1 MSSTTRSLPVR
12 VFRYFWH
19 QWRDDLT
26 PAGKIVFWGMCVTGL
41 GTIELQMPIYQLFF
55 GLVALISVGA
65 TAGAIF
71 RPFVSIESDFP
82 ERAAAGQSVVAR
94 VSLRNLR
101 RIPAYDV
108 GANVLGLSEN
118 FDTNLDENLIARLGP
133 GEWATIPVVLTAKRR
148 GRYQLPRLR
157 AYSSFP
163 FALGRSGKVSQPLPE
178 LLVTPKFEPLI
189 ALNLPTSHHYHPGG
203 TTLISHVG
211 ESPEY
216 IGNRE
221 YIPGEPVRRLD
232 FRAWARLG
240 KPVVRE
246 YQEEFH
252 TRVGIILDTF
262 VPTRGRRTIWQLQ
275 LEQSCD
281 EGNTFVPTRGGR
293 ATEESAELEA
303 AISLAAALA
312 SAYSKGESVI
322 DLLAIGPTWHALASR
337 AREGRFEELLGLLAD
352 VRASA
357 EDPFREEIP
366 RRRGELRGLASVV
379 VILLSWSERRKEALD
394 EIAQHGT
401 RLKTILIVPNREQ
414 SSIPTA
420 EIPACTVLETGEIAR
435 GGLSIHW

>member
-1 MSSTTRSLPVR
+1 MSSSTHSLPVR
-12 VFRYFWH
+12 VFHYFWH

-71 RPFVSIESDFP
+71 RPYVSIESDFP
-82 ERAAAGQSVVAR
+82 ERAAAGQPVVAR

-101 RIPAYDV
+101 RIPAYEV
-108 GANVLGLSEN
+108 GANVLGVSEY
-118 FDTNLDENLIARLGP
+118 FETNLDENLIARLGP
-133 GEWATIPVVLTAKRR
+133 GERATISVVLTASRR

-203 TTLISHVG
+203 ITLISHVG

-252 TRVGIILDTF
+252 TRVGIMLDTF
-262 VPTRGRRTIWQLQ
+262 VPTRGR
-275 LEQSCD
+275 
-281 EGNTFVPTRGGR
+281 R

-322 DLLAIGPTWHALASR
+322 DLLAIGPTWHALGAR
-337 AREGRFEELLGLLAD
+337 AREGRFEELLALLAD
-352 VRASA
+352 VEASA
-357 EDPFREEIP
+357 DDPFHEAVS

-379 VILLSWSERRKEALD
+379 VILLSWSERRKEMLD
-394 EIAQHGT
+394 EIAQHGS
-401 RLKTILIVPNREQ
+401 RLKTILIVPDRER

-420 EIPACTVLETGEIAR
+420 EIPNCTILETGEITR